1 MKIKSIL
8 MLAVVACALS
18 SCFNNTGSQSTPI
31 LRVYNGFVNPQ
42 FVGDSLVGAE
52 DTLRYHINNELGMQ
66 YSDTVHLGDTIMLP
80 SWYHSNMNNLV
91 SIRATVD
98 TVRVDLWFDIDMSDK
113 SSQSALMA
121 DSKPEKGIIFFKP
134 MHNMANFPIY
144 VVPQEM
150 GAHIIKITV
159 TSDSQFPESNAI
171 FTMPVAAAKED

>member
-18 SCFNNTGSQSTPI
+18 SCFNESGSQSTPI

-42 FVGDSLVGAE
+42 FVGDSLIGAD
-52 DTLRYHINNELGMQ
+52 DTLRYRINSELGMQ
-66 YSDTVHLGDTIMLP
+66 YTDTVHLGDTIMFP
-80 SWYHSNMNNLV
+80 SEFYSNMNNLV

-98 TVRVDLWFDIDMSDK
+98 TVRVHLWFNIDMNDK
-113 SSQSALMA
+113 SSQNALMT
-121 DSKPEKGIIFFKP
+121 DSKPEKGVVFFKP
-134 MHNMANFPIY
+134 MHNIAVFPIY
-144 VVPQEM
+144 VVPQEV
-150 GAHIIKITV
+150 GAHTIKITV